1 MHQPKVEFNKK
12 IHHPK
17 LDVQQRIKNSPKER
31 EREREREREYSLV
44 LWEKYR

>member
-12 IHHPK
+12 ILQPK

-31 EREREREREYSLV
+31 KKNKQREYSPV
-44 LWEKYR
+44 CVGKI

>member
-12 IHHPK
+12 THHPK

-31 EREREREREYSLV
+31 ERERVFTYFV
-44 LWEKYR
+44 GNI

>member
-1 MHQPKVEFNKK
+1 MHQPKVELTKK

-31 EREREREREYSLV
+31 KREYSPV